1 GGRESIS
8 ADDSSIGKTD
18 RPKSTPDPFHLPP
31 ALASLPI
38 EALRLP
44 GSTVQVLARLGVR
57 QIEQLLALPR
67 SGLAARFEPDLL
79 QRLDRVSGARPEMI
93 AAHRPPPE
101 ITAERELEYPVDS
114 REAIETILAEL
125 IRRISDALAA
135 RQQGAVQIECQLDCQ
150 PADCQAADV
159 RSAQRLRFV
168 VGLFQ
173 ASASPR
179 HLWELFQ
186 MHLERLTLP
195 GPTAAVRLAVLLA
208 APIPYRQRELF
219 ADGHD
224 EPWQLALLI
233 DRLSSRL
240 QREGVLRA
248 ALLPDAQPEYAY
260 RYEPLAGSK
269 PRRAAAR
276 RRLPE
281 RPLLMEPRPVPLQ
294 VFSVAPQG
302 PPMRFCFHGRQHR
315 ILQTWGPERIQTG
328 WWRGSY
334 IRRHY
339 YRVQTEEGNRFWL
352 FRRQGEWFLQG
363 VFG

>member
-1 GGRESIS
+1 
-8 ADDSSIGKTD
+8 
-18 RPKSTPDPFHLPP
+18 
-31 ALASLPI
+31 LPI

-44 GSTVQVLARLGVR
+44 GSTIQVLARLGVR
-57 QIEQLLALPR
+57 RIEQLLVLPR
-67 SGLAARFEPDLL
+67 AGLAARFEPDLL
-79 QRLDRVSGARPEMI
+79 QRVDQLTGVQPEMI

-101 ITAERELEYPVDS
+101 ITAERELEYPINS
-114 REAIETILAEL
+114 REAICAILAEL
-125 IRRISDALAA
+125 IGRISDALAA

-150 PADCQAADV
+150 PADCQAADARSVQRV
-159 RSAQRLRFV
+159 RFI

-173 ASASPR
+173 ASASPK
-179 HLWELFQ
+179 HLLELFQ

-195 GPTAAVRLAVLLA
+195 GPTSAVRLAVLLA
-208 APIPYRQRELF
+208 APIPYRQRGLF
-219 ADGHD
+219 ADRHE

-269 PRRAAAR
+269 PKRAAAR
-276 RRLPE
+276 RKLPQ
-281 RPLLMEPRPVPLQ
+281 RPLFMEPQPVPLQ
-294 VFSVAPQG
+294 VFSLAPQG

-315 ILQTWGPERIQTG
+315 ISQTWGPERIQTG

-334 IRRHY
+334 IRRDY

-363 VFG
+363 AFG